1 LHIKLPLFLRLFP
14 AVLWAQRKDVLFITV
29 DVEDTE
35 KEEISL
41 TESKLTFKLTILL
54 AYSKALLHVFS
65 RAIGG
70 VDRKTYAVELEFFE
84 EVVPQVQKYH

>member
-1 LHIKLPLFLRLFP
+1 M
-14 AVLWAQRKDVLFITV
+14 LFITV

-41 TESKLTFKLTILL
+41 TENKLTFKLAILFV
-54 AYSKALLHVFS
+54 HVLNYIIVGVGLY

-70 VDRKTYAVELEFFE
+70 VDKKTYAVELEFFD
-84 EVVPQVQKYH
+84 EVVPQVKIND